1 VEKTHNFFFFN
12 FKKRE
17 NIILRILWWPTN
29 HLNKDKKNG
38 KDRNFYPKGNQT
50 KRKGIGN
57 FNDFI
62 IDIAL
67 EKERT
72 FIQ

>member
-1 VEKTHNFFFFN
+1 VEKTLFFFK
-12 FKKRE
+12 KKRE
-17 NIILRILWWPTN
+17 NIILKILWWLTN

-38 KDRNFYPKGNQT
+38 KDRNFCPKGNQT